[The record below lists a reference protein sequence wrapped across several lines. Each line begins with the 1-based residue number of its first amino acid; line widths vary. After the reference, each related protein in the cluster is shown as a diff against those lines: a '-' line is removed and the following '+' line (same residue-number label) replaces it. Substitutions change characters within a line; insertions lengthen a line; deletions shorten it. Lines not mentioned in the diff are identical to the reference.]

1 MRPALGLSLRGFNS
15 RRLDYG
21 VPPVALDPH
30 NIRFRTLA
38 LFVIAFVCSGCA
50 SANIG
55 NMVVRET
62 IKNVKHPVTVAVTT
76 SAEGPAAQWIWSDTI
91 APEDFRKA
99 IIMSLEKSG
108 LFKAITTDDAS
119 DYILNAKL
127 NYVSSHPG
135 FAMHAWVNIAWTLT
149 KRATGDVI

>member
-1 MRPALGLSLRGFNS
+1 
-15 RRLDYG
+15 
-21 VPPVALDPH
+21 
-30 NIRFRTLA
+30 
-38 LFVIAFVCSGCA
+38 
-50 SANIG
+50 
-55 NMVVRET
+55 MVVRET

-149 KRATGDVI
+149 KRATGDVIWTSEIDTGGDAGVGDTFFGAKRQFIAMERGAKENIEQALKELQKLDL